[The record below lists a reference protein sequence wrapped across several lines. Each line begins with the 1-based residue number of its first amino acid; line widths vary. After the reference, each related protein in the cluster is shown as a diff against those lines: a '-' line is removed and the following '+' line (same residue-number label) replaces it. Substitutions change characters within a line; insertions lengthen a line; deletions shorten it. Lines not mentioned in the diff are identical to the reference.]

1 MKANNR
7 PPVELHRLISSALKD
22 KTLVERIRT
31 DPRSVYESFGV
42 SHDQQA
48 LLLEDPRSALGRI
61 GVHPNLQFKLL
72 GILGLL
78 ELSMVSV
85 EPYIAQIRNTH
96 GQDS

>member
-1 MKANNR
+1 MKVNNR

-22 KTLVERIRT
+22 KSIVDRMRS

-42 SHDQQA
+42 SKREQA
-48 LLLEDPRSALGRI
+48 LLLEDPRNALNHI

-72 GILGLL
+72 GVLGLL
-78 ELSMVSV
+78 ELSIVSV
-85 EPYIAQIRNTH
+85 EPYIAQMRKSH